1 MYQCCQPYSFIHI
14 NYRNEK
20 VCTQYGNRL
29 IKMETVYAVSWGQNG
44 HHKKYKKD
52 KSRNDN
58 LICVSAIANPPK
70 KLMVNPTG

>member
-1 MYQCCQPYSFIHI
+1 
-14 NYRNEK
+14 
-20 VCTQYGNRL
+20 
-29 IKMETVYAVSWGQNG
+29 METVYAVSWGQNG